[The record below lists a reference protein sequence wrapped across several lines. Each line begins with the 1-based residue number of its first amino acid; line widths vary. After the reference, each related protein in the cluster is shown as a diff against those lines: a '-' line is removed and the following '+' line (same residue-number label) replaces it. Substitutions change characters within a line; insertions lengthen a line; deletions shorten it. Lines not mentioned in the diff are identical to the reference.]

1 MISPIVRLSNRIEE
15 LFYSMSLEELLH
27 AEEPQEAAIRARHGV
42 SARHNVSAPHAVPAG
57 HQRAEAAP
65 QEQLVWK

>member
-27 AEEPQEAAIRARHGV
+27 AEEPQEAAIRARHNV
-42 SARHNVSAPHAVPAG
+42 SERHNVPAPHPVPAG
-57 HQRAEAAP
+57 NRPAEAAP
-65 QEQLVWK
+65 QEQLIWK